1 MFDTL
6 SERLRATLGTLTG
19 RGRISEA
26 DVDAAMREVRL
37 ALLEADVNFKV
48 VKDFVARVREK
59 ALGQDILQSL
69 TAGQAVVKIV
79 HDELVDL
86 LGTGDRVFHLS
97 GNPAVVAMVGLQG
110 SGKTTTTAKL
120 ARYVIK
126 QGRRPLL
133 VAADPYR
140 PAAADQLETLGKQL
154 DVPVYR
160 APEGTSVPDIAR
172 QGVEAAKR
180 QTRDVVILDTAGR
193 LSVDEALMQE
203 IAAVDAAVKPVET
216 LLVVDAMTGQEA
228 VAVAQAFVAAVPVT
242 GLVLT
247 KIDGDAR
254 GGAALS
260 ISAVTGLPVKFLG
273 TGEKTDALEPFH
285 PDRLAGRI
293 LGMGDILTLVERA
306 QETFDVNQAQQMEEK
321 LRKASFTLEDML
333 DQLQQVQK
341 MGPIGQIMS
350 MIPGMGNMAGE
361 AQAAVDR
368 GDLKRTEAIIRAM
381 TPAERRDPNDPDRL
395 ASTPHRGGRGHEPAG
410 GQPAGEAIRR
420 DAETHEAAFRR
431 RSARRARQPHGESA
445 LGAGGD
451 HAMTDSER
459 PTTAS
464 GRRRR
469 PRHRAPS
476 TATRPRC
483 RSRRRRRS
491 PPGRGDRPPQSRVR
505 WIAAGGA
512 IALVI
517 LVTALAAIVLTELD
531 AVVSRPRLRADGQR
545 RLR

>member
-1 MFDTL
+1 VFDTL
-6 SERLRATLGTLTG
+6 SERLRTTLGNLTG
-19 RGRISEA
+19 RGRITEA

-48 VKDFVARVREK
+48 VKDFVGRVREK
-59 ALGQDILQSL
+59 AVGQDILASL

-79 HDELVDL
+79 HDELVEL
-86 LGTGDRVFHLS
+86 LSKGDRVFHLS

-120 ARYVIK
+120 ARHVVK

-140 PAAADQLETLGKQL
+140 PAAADQLETLGRQL
-154 DVPVYR
+154 DIPVYR
-160 APEGTSVPDIAR
+160 AAQGTSVPEIAR
-172 QGVEAAKR
+172 QGVEAATR

-193 LSVDEALMQE
+193 LTIDQELMRE
-203 IAAVDAAVKPVET
+203 IAAVDAAVHPVET

-228 VAVAQAFVAAVPVT
+228 VSVAQAFVDAVPVT

-306 QETFDVNQAQQMEEK
+306 QETFDVDQAQQMEEK

-350 MIPGMGNMAGE
+350 MVPGMGSMANE

-368 GDLKRTEAIIRAM
+368 GELKRTEAIIRAM
-381 TPAERRDPNDPDRL
+381 TPAERRDP
-395 ASTPHRGGRGHEPAG
+395 
-410 GQPAGEAIRR
+410 AIL
-420 DAETHEAAFRR
+420 T
-431 RSARRARQPHGESA
+431 G
-445 LGAGGD
+445 
-451 HAMTDSER
+451 
-459 PTTAS
+459 
-464 GRRRR
+464 
-469 PRHRAPS
+469 
-476 TATRPRC
+476 
-483 RSRRRRRS
+483 SRRRR
-491 PPGRGDRPPQSRVR
+491 
-505 WIAAGGA
+505 IAAGAGTTLPDVNRLVKQFGEMQKLMKQLSGGGRRGA
-512 IALVI
+512 LG
-517 LVTALAAIVLTELD
+517 
-531 AVVSRPRLRADGQR
+531 SMMGGR
-545 RLR
+545 R

>member
-26 DVDAAMREVRL
+26 DVDTAMREVRL

-48 VKDFVARVREK
+48 VKDFVAGVREQ
-59 ALGQDILQSL
+59 AIGQEVLQSL

-79 HDELVDL
+79 HDALVEL
-86 LGTGDRVFHLS
+86 LGKGDRVFHLS

-120 ARYVIK
+120 ARHIVK

-140 PAAADQLETLGKQL
+140 PAAADQLETLGKAL
-154 DVPVYR
+154 DIPVFR
-160 APEGTSVPDIAR
+160 APQGTPVPEIAR
-172 QGVEAAKR
+172 LGVEAAKR
-180 QTRDVVILDTAGR
+180 QVRDVVILDTAGR
-193 LSVDEALMQE
+193 LSVDEALMAE
-203 IAAVDAAVKPVET
+203 IAAVNAAVRPVET

-228 VAVAQAFVAAVPVT
+228 VAVAQAFVDAVPVT

-260 ISAVTGLPVKFLG
+260 ISAVTGVPVKFLG
-273 TGEKTDALEPFH
+273 TGEKSDALEIFH

-306 QETFDVNQAQQMEEK
+306 QETFDSKQAAKMEEK

-333 DQLQQVQK
+333 EQLQQVQK
-341 MGPIGQIMS
+341 MGPIGQLMG
-350 MIPGMGNMAGE
+350 MIPGMGNLAGE

-368 GDLKRTEAIIRAM
+368 GELKRTEAIIKAM
-381 TPAERRDPNDPDRL
+381 TPGERRDPTVLN
-395 ASTPHRGGRGHEPAG
+395 A
-410 GQPAGEAIRR
+410 
-420 DAETHEAAFRR
+420 
-431 RSARRARQPHGESA
+431 
-445 LGAGGD
+445 
-451 HAMTDSER
+451 
-459 PTTAS
+459 
-464 GRRRR
+464 
-469 PRHRAPS
+469 
-476 TATRPRC
+476 
-483 RSRRRRRS
+483 SRRRR
-491 PPGRGDRPPQSRVR
+491 
-505 WIAAGGA
+505 IAAGSGTTLPDVNRLVKQFSEMQKLMKQLAGGGRRGA
-512 IALVI
+512 LGS
-517 LVTALAAIVLTELD
+517 LM
-531 AVVSRPRLRADGQR
+531 GGR
-545 RLR
+545 R